1 MPKGS
6 TLNIAVHYV
15 ILIYILNGLLA
26 YLITTPY
33 INILRRINKQQDG
46 VAKQLSATLTG
57 AVAIPVY
64 IFPFFGVF
72 YLNIELAT
80 LIRDS
85 FIVLVLFLLIC
96 ISVLYPALKKVYICK
111 VKYGI

>member
-1 MPKGS
+1 MPKVP
-6 TLNIAVHYV
+6 TMNIAVHYV

-33 INILRRINKQQDG
+33 INILRRINLQRDG
-46 VAKQLSATLTG
+46 VAKQLAATLTG
-57 AVAIPVY
+57 AVVIPVY
-64 IFPFFGVF
+64 IFPFFGAF
-72 YLNIELAT
+72 YLNTELAT

-96 ISVLYPALKKVYICK
+96 ILVLYPALKKIYIGK
-111 VKYGI
+111 IKYGI